1 MAAIDVPRAL
11 QTLGLAGSQ
20 AAPPTAEALRRAYL
34 RLALATHPDKNPG
47 DAGAAARFAELQA
60 AHSVLLEAAHAGEAL
75 LAERERSAALLDLMM
90 RALGGE
96 DVEAQLQALGEYR
109 PPAAFGVDPAVRFD
123 ARLPSDGGSSD
134 GEEAVDVQQAFKEA
148 FKAEGLTDEGD
159 PVGGFELPPDYEMM

>member
-1 MAAIDVPRAL
+1 MDVPRAL
-11 QTLGLAGSQ
+11 QTLGLAGSG
-20 AAPPTAEALRRAYL
+20 AAPLTAEALRRAYL

-47 DAGAAARFAELQA
+47 DPGAAARFAELQA

-75 LAERERSAALLDLMM
+75 QAERERSAALLDLLM
-90 RALGGE
+90 RALAGE

-123 ARLPSDGGSSD
+123 ARLPPSGSDGE
-134 GEEAVDVQQAFKEA
+134 EEAVDVRQAFREA
-148 FKAEGLTDEGD
+148 FTAEGLTDEGD